1 MSSQSSQW
9 AIPLSPMTDTPTCS
23 YEVTLVFPRRG
34 SWISLLNELCSS
46 ELPMPKSV
54 RTKTKWDRGMWYPQ
68 VLSLIDLS
76 PLHHSDPIT
85 GSLNGDSGDA
95 LVHPSFRP
103 I

>member
-1 MSSQSSQW
+1 
-9 AIPLSPMTDTPTCS
+9 
-23 YEVTLVFPRRG
+23 
-34 SWISLLNELCSS
+34 
-46 ELPMPKSV
+46 MPKSV

>member
-23 YEVTLVFPRRG
+23 YGVTLVFPRRG
-34 SWISLLNELCSS
+34 SSISLLNELCSS